1 MSNRTFVRAEFA
13 RRVTARNPGRALPAR
28 LRVDGARRPLL
39 VGAAIGLV
47 VVAVGWFLPWKHF
60 LNLSLLAVGFAAV
73 LWRPVS

>member
-1 MSNRTFVRAEFA
+1 MIPHKFK
-13 RRVTARNPGRALPAR
+13 
-28 LRVDGARRPLL
+28 VDGARRPLL
-39 VGAAIGLV
+39 VGVAIGLV